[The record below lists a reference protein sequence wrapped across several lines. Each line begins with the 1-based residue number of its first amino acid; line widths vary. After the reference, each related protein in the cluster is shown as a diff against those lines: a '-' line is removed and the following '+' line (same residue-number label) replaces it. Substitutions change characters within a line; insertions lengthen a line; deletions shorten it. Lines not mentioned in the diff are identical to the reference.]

1 MTSFAFHVISDI
13 VVCGSDDSSWS
24 LHDTKSGQLLVKVM
38 TRSPVTSIEFHPDG
52 LILAVGMQDGNI
64 EIYDVRKK
72 EPQLMFQAIKEGC
85 AV

>member
-1 MTSFAFHVISDI
+1 
-13 VVCGSDDSSWS
+13 
-24 LHDTKSGQLLVKVM
+24 M

>member
-1 MTSFAFHVISDI
+1 
-13 VVCGSDDSSWS
+13 
-24 LHDTKSGQLLVKVM
+24 M

-72 EPQLMFQAIKEGC
+72 EPQLTFQAIKEGC